1 MMRIRRR
8 VMPAGLLLRRCVR
21 YLLVSRG
28 FRIVEAAVVLAALG
42 FVLTGSRIAA
52 IDRLGNRSD
61 IVATIAVTALTIALL
76 RAVNRRVMV
85 AIDRR
90 FFREAYDAQAI
101 LTELG
106 AAVRNSAGVERLPE
120 MVAARITDALHPQY
134 VTISLADEATGELVP
149 TYSSGGGPAEGG
161 GATTTRPALVIPV
174 RSNGHSYGA
183 ISLGRRLGDLPYAK
197 EDEELLRA
205 VAGEMSIVVENAS
218 LIRRTAD
225 EEVIR
230 RELEMAWEV
239 QRNLFPAGALEDA
252 ALELYGTCLPARW
265 VGGDYYDYFVV
276 GQRRV
281 GVAVADVAGKGVAAA
296 LLMTTVQA
304 LLRSQLTSGVRCLTD
319 VVSTM
324 NRLLRRS
331 VGAAGYVTFFLA
343 EFDEETSRL
352 TYVNAGH
359 NPPMLLRRR
368 TTLRG
373 KDGPSFQ
380 GQAPLCPDADAHLG
394 ERTLAVGAVKEES
407 PVTLLTAGGPVI
419 GTFLDGPYEQESVRV
434 ESGDVLV
441 AYTDGVTEALSPEGL
456 EFGEERLRSV
466 AIQWAHLPARELVE
480 KVIAGVLE
488 WQGEATQ
495 HDDITLVVAKV
506 R

>member
-8 VMPAGLLLRRCVR
+8 MMPAGPLLRRCVR

-28 FRIVEAAVVLAALG
+28 FRIVEAAAVLAALG
-42 FVLTGSRIAA
+42 FLLTGSRIAA
-52 IDRLGNRSD
+52 IDRLGSRSD
-61 IVATIAVTALTIALL
+61 IVATIAVTSLTIALL
-76 RAVNRRVMV
+76 RAVNRRLIA
-85 AIDRR
+85 AID
-90 FFREAYDAQAI
+90 
-101 LTELG
+101 G
-106 AAVRNSAGVERLPE
+106 
-120 MVAARITDALHPQY
+120 TD
-134 VTISLADEATGELVP
+134 
-149 TYSSGGGPAEGG
+149 
-161 GATTTRPALVIPV
+161 
-174 RSNGHSYGA
+174 
-183 ISLGRRLGDLPYAK
+183 
-197 EDEELLRA
+197 
-205 VAGEMSIVVENAS
+205 
-218 LIRRTAD
+218 D

-230 RELEMAWEV
+230 RELKLAWEV
-239 QRNLFPAGALEDA
+239 QRNLFPAGGLEDA

-281 GVAVADVAGKGVAAA
+281 AVAVADVAGKGVAAA
-296 LLMTTVQA
+296 LMMTTVQA
-304 LLRSQLTSGVRCLTD
+304 LLRSQLTSGVRRLTD

-343 EFDEETSRL
+343 EFDEETGRL

-368 TTLRG
+368 AASGVERG
-373 KDGPSFQ
+373 E
-380 GQAPLCPDADAHLG
+380 AP
-394 ERTLAVGAVKEES
+394 VK
-407 PVTLLTAGGPVI
+407 LLNVGGPII
-419 GTFLDGPYEQESVRV
+419 GTFLDGPYEQASVRV

-466 AIQWAHLPARELVE
+466 VVQWTHLPARELVE

-488 WQGEATQ
+488 WQGEAAQ

>member
-28 FRIVEAAVVLAALG
+28 FRIVEAAAVLAALG

-52 IDRLGNRSD
+52 IDRLGNRAD
-61 IVATIAVTALTIALL
+61 IVAAIVVTALMIALL

-106 AAVRNSAGVERLPE
+106 EAVRNSAGVERLPE
-120 MVAARITDALHPQY
+120 LAAARITDALHPEY
-134 VTISLADEATGELVP
+134 VTISLADEKTGEFVP
-149 TYSSGGGPAEGG
+149 AYSSDGDSARAGARGGTPK
-161 GATTTRPALVIPV
+161 RPALVIPV

-183 ISLGRRLGDLPYAK
+183 ISLGRRLGDLPYSK
-197 EDEELLRA
+197 EDEELLRT

-218 LIRRTAD
+218 LIRRMAD
-225 EEVIR
+225 EEVIK

-276 GQRRV
+276 GQRRIA
-281 GVAVADVAGKGVAAA
+281 VAVADVAGKGVAAA

-304 LLRSQLTSGVRCLTD
+304 LLRSQLTSGVRCLTG

-368 TTLRG
+368 ATSG
-373 KDGPSFQ
+373 VEG
-380 GQAPLCPDADAHLG
+380 GGAP
-394 ERTLAVGAVKEES
+394 VK
-407 PVTLLTAGGPVI
+407 LLNVGGPVI

-441 AYTDGVTEALSPEGL
+441 AYTDGVTEALSPEGS

-466 AIQWAHLPARELVE
+466 VVQWAHLPARELVE

-488 WQGEATQ
+488 WQGEAAQ

-506 R
+506 RAGRSASLSGAPTPSPVVPAPEAS